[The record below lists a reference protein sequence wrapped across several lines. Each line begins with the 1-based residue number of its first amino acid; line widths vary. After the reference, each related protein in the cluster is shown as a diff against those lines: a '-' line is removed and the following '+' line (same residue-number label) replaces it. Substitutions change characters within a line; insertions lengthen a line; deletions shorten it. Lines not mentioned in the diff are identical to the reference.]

1 MAARR
6 IVTLMAGVAAGIASA
21 GIATVAAPVTAT
33 AKELKFASFVPPKYV
48 LHKPIFEKMAADIAA
63 ATGGKLTVKIYPSGA
78 LGKGPVQQYMR
89 AVRGVADI
97 TMGVT
102 GYTSSLFP
110 RTLLIELPGIAKNG
124 IDGTKRLW
132 AAMDGHLRAEYRG
145 THVLAAYA
153 TPPSVFMTTKKPIR
167 TLADVKGLKLR
178 TPSKAAGEILRAYG
192 ASPVA
197 MPATKIYTAM
207 STGVIDG
214 ALTGSDSLL
223 IFKLI
228 EPTKFITVNIPE
240 MPTALFIVMNKKAW
254 DGLSAAEK
262 AAVNKVTGEGMSVRA
277 AQGLAAFGA
286 KALKIFASK
295 PGNTLITLS
304 AEERAKFEAA
314 AAKARTKLVADLEKR
329 GIAAGKVIAAM
340 K

>member
-1 MAARR
+1 MPRYIRTEFAMAA
-6 IVTLMAGVAAGIASA
+6 AAAVSFA
-21 GIATVAAPVTAT
+21 AAPAL

-48 LHKPIFEKMAADIAA
+48 LHKPVFEKMARDIAT
-63 ATGGKLTVKIYPSGA
+63 ATGGKLTVKIYASGS

-97 TMGVT
+97 SMGVT

-110 RTLLIELPGIAKNG
+110 RTLLIELPGIAKDG
-124 IDGTKRLW
+124 IDGTKRMW
-132 AAMDGHLRAEYRG
+132 AAMDPHLRKEYRG

-178 TPSKAAGEILRAYG
+178 TPSKAAGEVLRAYG

-240 MPTALFIVMNKKAW
+240 MPTALFIVMNKKSW
-254 DGLSAAEK
+254 DGLSAGEK
-262 AAVNKVTGEGMSVRA
+262 AAVTKATGEQLSIRA

-286 KALKIFASK
+286 RALKIFAAK

-314 AAKARTKLVADLEKR
+314 AAAARMKLVADLEKR
-329 GIAAGKVIAAM
+329 GIEAGNVIAAM